1 VPPASGV
8 PSAYAALASRLAVAM
23 PVYGLVGPQEHD
35 RPWETFA
42 QAAHELIRQMRTIQ
56 PHGPYRLAGWS
67 LGGVLAYEM
76 ATQLIAHGETV
87 DYLAIFD
94 AHADVRSLQRMGLN
108 VLSGQHHLLERST
121 AQEMVPAAL
130 CEAATRWSHHIAA
143 LETALLEYVP
153 RPISTPIHL
162 FTTEGN
168 RGLPGWP
175 YMGWNAIVAAEQ
187 ISIAIVP
194 GSHHD
199 MLSPPHVTSLAR
211 RVTESL
217 TLGQ

>member
-1 VPPASGV
+1 
-8 PSAYAALASRLAVAM
+8 
-23 PVYGLVGPQEHD
+23 
-35 RPWETFA
+35 
-42 QAAHELIRQMRTIQ
+42 MRTIQ

-76 ATQLIAHGETV
+76 ATQLTAQGETV

-94 AHADVRSLQRMGLN
+94 AHADVRSLQRSGVD
-108 VLSGQHHLLERST
+108 VLSAQHHLLEQSS
-121 AQEMVPAAL
+121 AHEMVPAL
-130 CEAATRWSHHIAA
+130 YEAATRWSHHIAA
-143 LETALLEYVP
+143 LEAALLEYVP
-153 RPISTPIHL
+153 RPIPTPIHL

-175 YMGWNAIVAAEQ
+175 YMGWDAVVAAEQ

-194 GSHHD
+194 GTHYD
-199 MLSPPHVTSLAR
+199 MLAAPHVTSLAH

-217 TLGQ
+217 VSVE